1 MKLHTCS
8 EVVSF
13 TKNLEN
19 ESARFYEDLS
29 RRYAADAD
37 VWRSFATENRKNI
50 VLIERAYYGVITD
63 AIEGCFAFQIN
74 PDDYVLDATVAPIIK
89 YPEALKKAISIE
101 DSLIRYYSDAAEQ
114 GKVLM
119 ADVPR
124 TFAALVKKRLI
135 RRATLQSR
143 LDSGATT

>member
-8 EVVSF
+8 EVVSLAR
-13 TKNLEN
+13 NLET
-19 ESARFYEDLS
+19 ESGKTYEQLAKDYPEQGALFAS
-29 RRYAADAD
+29 YAQ
-37 VWRSFATENRKNI
+37 ENRKNI
-50 VLIERAYYGVITD
+50 VIVERAYYGVITD
-63 AIEGCFAFQIN
+63 AIEGCFAFQID
-74 PDDYVLDATVAPIIK
+74 PGDYALDTTVATG
-89 YPEALKKAISIE
+89 YTEALKKAILIE

-124 TFAALVKKRLI
+124 TFAALVKKRLV